1 MIFFEK
7 MFLIKIFKVIQALKK
22 KKSYVLN
29 TDIIS
34 YTQQISHV
42 GEQYWFL
49 HDGFHF
55 WGKLE
60 GAVIGT

>member
-49 HDGFHF
+49 RDGFHF